1 MRFLLRDGREATVV
15 LFDTTILA
23 GQLAP
28 SSLQGYQQDLTAYL
42 RFCGGDPATALD
54 PARLARWRTALAQD
68 TQLSPSTIN
77 RRLAA
82 VRRVVQE
89 AALQGY
95 VDGNTADAFRRVQGV
110 TAKALKDRLRV
121 RTPIT
126 VGQMRQLCEA
136 PDRTT
141 LRGWRDRALLH
152 TLASS
157 GCRVSEVVSL
167 TTAQLSSR
175 EGDFFLVVTGK
186 NQSTADLALL
196 SHEAYA
202 AIQAWLARR
211 PLESPSIFTSFTGKS
226 YCPTGRPLHRSAA
239 WRLVCRY
246 AHGIG
251 LAHVSPH
258 SFRRFFVTE
267 LNSRHGIRVA
277 QRGARHKR
285 IETTAGY
292 ILDELAG
299 GLSDGLY

>member
-1 MRFLLRDGREATVV
+1 LLRDTREARVF
-15 LFDTTILA
+15 LFDTAMLT

-28 SSLQGYQQDLTAYL
+28 SSLQGYQQDLAAYL
-42 RFCGGDPATALD
+42 RFCEGDPATALD
-54 PARLARWRTALAQD
+54 PARLARWRTSLAQD
-68 TQLSPSTIN
+68 THLAPSTIN

-95 VDGNTADAFRRVQGV
+95 VDGSTAEAFRRVPGV

-126 VGQMRQLCEA
+126 AGQMRQLCEA
-136 PDRTT
+136 PDRIT

-157 GCRVSEVVSL
+157 GCRISEVVHL
-167 TTAQLSSR
+167 TTAQLVSR
-175 EGDFFLVVTGK
+175 EGAWFLEVTGK
-186 NQSTADLALL
+186 NQSTAARALL
-196 SHEAYA
+196 SHEAYT
-202 AIQAWLARR
+202 AIQAWVARR
-211 PLESPSIFTSFTGKS
+211 PLESPYIFISFTGKGH
-226 YCPTGRPLHRSAA
+226 CPTGRPLHRSAA
-239 WRLVCRY
+239 WRLVCHY
-246 AHGIG
+246 AHSVG
-251 LAHVSPH
+251 LTHVSPH

-267 LNSRHGIRVA
+267 LHRRHGIRVA
-277 QRGARHKR
+277 QRGARHQR

-292 ILDELAG
+292 ILDELVG